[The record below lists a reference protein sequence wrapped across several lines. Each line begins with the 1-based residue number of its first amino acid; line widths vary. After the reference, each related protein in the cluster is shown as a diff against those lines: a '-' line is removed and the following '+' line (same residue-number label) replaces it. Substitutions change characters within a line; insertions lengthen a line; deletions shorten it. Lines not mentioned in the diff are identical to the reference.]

1 MKLSI
6 IIPALNEADII
17 ESTLIQLQDL
27 RACHHEVIVVD
38 GGSHDNTI
46 ELATP
51 LTDKIIQAGE
61 GRARQMNAGV
71 SQATGDVYWFLHSD
85 TIIPRDADKL
95 IQLSLT
101 KNKQW
106 GRFNI
111 RLSGKNIIFRVIEF
125 MMNVRS
131 CMTGIATGDQGIFVK
146 HAAFTKISG
155 YKSIS
160 LMEDIDI
167 SSRLLAM
174 FGRPACIKSRLI
186 TSSRRWEK
194 QGIVKTMVLMWR
206 LRLAYFFGA
215 NPDKLAKR
223 YSKI

>member
-6 IIPALNEADII
+6 IIPALNEAEII
-17 ESTLIQLQDL
+17 QSTLIKLQDL
-27 RACHHEVIVVD
+27 RARHHEVIMVD

-51 LTDKIIQAGE
+51 LTDKIIKAGE

-71 SQATGDVYWFLHSD
+71 LQATGDVYWFLHSD
-85 TIIPRDADKL
+85 SIIPDDADKL
-95 IQLSLT
+95 IQLNLT
-101 KNKQW
+101 ENKHW

-111 RLSGKNIIFRVIEF
+111 RLSGKNITFRVIEF

-131 CMTGIATGDQGIFVK
+131 CMTGIATGDQGIFMK
-146 HAAFTKISG
+146 KAAFTKISG
-155 YKSIS
+155 YKYIR

-174 FGRPACIKSRLI
+174 FGRPVCIKSKLI

-194 QGIVKTMVLMWR
+194 HGIVKTMLLMWR
-206 LRLAYFFGA
+206 LRLAYFLGA
-215 NPDKLAKR
+215 NPDNLAKR